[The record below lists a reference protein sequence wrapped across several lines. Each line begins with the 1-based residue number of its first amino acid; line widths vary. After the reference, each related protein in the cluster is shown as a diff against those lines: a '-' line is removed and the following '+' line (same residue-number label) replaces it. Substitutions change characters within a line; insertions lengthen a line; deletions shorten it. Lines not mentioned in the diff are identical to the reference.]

1 MAATTLSSVLAWLGG
16 AALALVTLRRG
27 PLEGVLSIVA
37 AAGIL
42 ALVVVAMNGN
52 PVISGLHVLE
62 YWGPIFLLAWLLRVT
77 VSLPLT
83 LSVSLAGAC
92 LVLLGFHTVVADTG
106 AFWQQQ
112 LGPLMEQ
119 ELEPRVVNNVL
130 PVLSGYWMLGLW
142 ALVVGSLLLGRW
154 WQALLYNPGGFGAE
168 FQALRLDWRLAGAA
182 LALMLGAAATG
193 PGLVHDLALV
203 AAGGFTVQ
211 ALAVAHA
218 VRATAGWHWAAMVP
232 VYLLLPL
239 LFQLYA
245 LVAIA
250 DSWLDIRRRQLDRR
264 GDNE

>member
-27 PLEGVLSIVA
+27 PLEGFASLLAASVL
-37 AAGIL
+37 L
-42 ALVVVAMNGN
+42 AVVVAAMNGN
-52 PVISGLHVLE
+52 PVLSGLHVLE
-62 YWGPIFLLAWLLRVT
+62 YWGPIFLLAWVLRAT

-92 LVLLGFHTVVADTG
+92 LVLLGFHSVVADTG

-112 LGPLMEQ
+112 LAPLMEQ
-119 ELEPRVVNNVL
+119 DLDPQVEANVL

-142 ALVVGSLLLGRW
+142 ALVLGSLLLGRW
-154 WQALLYNPGGFGAE
+154 WQGLLYNPGGFGAE
-168 FQALRLDWRLAGAA
+168 FQALRLDWRLAAAA
-182 LALMLGAAATG
+182 LALMLGAAFTG

-218 VRATAGWHWAAMVP
+218 VRATAGWHWAVMIP
-232 VYLLLPL
+232 VYLVLPL

-245 LVAIA
+245 LVGIA